1 MHFQCFLKP
10 KKTTASRPFLI
21 IVLRLLIGQSIDI
34 NDQQPRVSFLPCEEL
49 CVDKLEEKIH
59 LWPSFYFRKF
69 IFGSFQAD
77 LFGPCVCVCVCGGGG
92 GGGWGM
98 GGGERSHPLP
108 AFAPVLAPH
117 SISVFRSLSQ

>member
-77 LFGPCVCVCVCGGGG
+77 LFGPCVFVCVCGEGGD
-92 GGGWGM
+92 GGWG
-98 GGGERSHPLP
+98 GGT
-108 AFAPVLAPH
+108 FAPPPCLRACAC
-117 SISVFRSLSQ
+117 ST